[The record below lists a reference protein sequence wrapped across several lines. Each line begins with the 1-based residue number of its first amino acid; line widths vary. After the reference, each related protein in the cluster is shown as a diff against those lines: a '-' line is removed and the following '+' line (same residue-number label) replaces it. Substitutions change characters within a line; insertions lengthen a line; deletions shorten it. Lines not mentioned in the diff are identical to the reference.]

1 MPWEKT
7 DCIILSVGGS
17 ATKNAS
23 CQMET
28 EESVQSNCLKQHVA
42 ERQANLDAKVPDVKV
57 T

>member
-7 DCIILSVGGS
+7 DCIILFAGWS
-17 ATKNAS
+17 ATRIAS

-42 ERQANLDAKVPDVKV
+42 GRQANLYAKVPDGKV